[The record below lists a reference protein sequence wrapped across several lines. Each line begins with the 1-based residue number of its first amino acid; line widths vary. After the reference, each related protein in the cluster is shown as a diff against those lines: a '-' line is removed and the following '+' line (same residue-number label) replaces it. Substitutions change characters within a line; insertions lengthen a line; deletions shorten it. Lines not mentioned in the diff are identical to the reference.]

1 MKGVYMGR
9 KVSLIPITFLIMGMM
24 IASCDAST
32 VKVGYVCLNKS
43 QKMDCHY
50 QQFTGKEVEGVQLKR
65 GERFELRYDIQVE
78 SGTLLIEILSPD
90 KANLWDN
97 KFVESKA
104 SNAYFQIEQDGL
116 HQLVIQG
123 EKTRG
128 AFQIEWKI
136 E

>member
-1 MKGVYMGR
+1 LV
-9 KVSLIPITFLIMGMM
+9 LIKFLLIGMM
-24 IASCDAST
+24 ISSCATST
-32 VKVGYVCLNKS
+32 MKIGYVCLNKP
-43 QKMDCHY
+43 QKLDCHY
-50 QQFTGKEVEGVQLKR
+50 QQFTGKEVGGMQLQR
-65 GERFELRYDIQVE
+65 GESFELRYDIQVE

-90 KANLWDN
+90 RTNLWDS
-97 KFVESKA
+97 KFGESKA
-104 SNAYFQIEQDGL
+104 SSAYVQIEQDGL